1 MLAPIILMTIVS
13 LCQWWR
19 LEKGLKNLILTFP
32 LVILQIYP
40 QYRAIRVIYLGLT
53 KNVSWRKEKDEYD
66 SDLNSLGKLV
76 YSLLRDRSQ
85 IT

>member
-53 KNVSWRKEKDEYD
+53 RNVSWRKEKDEYD
-66 SDLNSLGKLV
+66 SDLNSLGKYLSLSIYYLLV
-76 YSLLRDRSQ
+76 
-85 IT
+85 